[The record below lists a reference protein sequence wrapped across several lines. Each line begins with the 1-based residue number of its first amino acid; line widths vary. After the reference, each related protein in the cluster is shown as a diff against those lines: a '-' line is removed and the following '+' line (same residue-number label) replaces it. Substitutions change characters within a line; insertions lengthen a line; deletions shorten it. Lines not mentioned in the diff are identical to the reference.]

1 MASIIAVCISE
12 KKGTRKVPV
21 PEISIKDNY
30 GVEGDAHADCGWH
43 RQVSLLAN
51 ESIDKMRGKG
61 MELNYGDF
69 AENITTGGIELAG
82 LPIGTRFNI
91 GKDVVLELTQ
101 IGKKCHASCEIRTVI
116 GDCIM
121 PREGVFTK
129 VIHGGTVKPG
139 DKINTEKPAVKK

>member
-1 MASIIAVCISE
+1 MASVVAVCTSE
-12 KKGTRKVPV
+12 KKGTRKISV
-21 PEISIKDNY
+21 PEIKIKENY

-61 MELNYGDF
+61 MELNFGDF
-69 AENITTGGIELAG
+69 AENITTEGIEVSK
-82 LPIGTRFNI
+82 LPIGTKFNI

-101 IGKKCHASCEIRTVI
+101 IGKECHASCEIRTLI

-129 VIHGGTVKPG
+129 VLHGGTVKPG
-139 DKINTEKPAVKK
+139 DKIKVEKPT

>member
-1 MASIIAVCISE
+1 MASVVAVCTSE
-12 KKGTRKVPV
+12 KKGTRKVSV
-21 PEISIKDNY
+21 PEIIIRDNY
-30 GVEGDAHADCGWH
+30 GVEGDAHADCTWH

-69 AENITTGGIELAG
+69 AENITTEGIEVSK
-82 LPIGTRFNI
+82 LPLGTRFVI

-101 IGKKCHASCEIRTVI
+101 IGKECHASCEIRTLI

-129 VIHGGTVKPG
+129 VLHGGTVKPG
-139 DKINTEKPAVKK
+139 DQIKVEKPER

>member
-1 MASIIAVCISE
+1 MASVVAVCISE
-12 KKGTRKVPV
+12 KKGTRKISV
-21 PEISIKDNY
+21 PEIKIKDNY

-61 MELNYGDF
+61 MELNFGDF
-69 AENITTGGIELAG
+69 AENITTEGIEVSK
-82 LPIGTRFNI
+82 LPLGTRFKI
-91 GKDVVLELTQ
+91 GREVELELTQ
-101 IGKKCHASCEIRTVI
+101 IGKECHASCEIRTLI

-129 VIHGGTVKPG
+129 VLHGGTVKPG
-139 DKINTEKPAVKK
+139 DKIDTIKPSL